1 MNLNGI
7 VSRVDTIPF
16 QGVYW
21 RHRTPVPAVE
31 VVRHGP
37 VLEAPVNHNHN
48 HNRIR
53 PRAGPGDGG

>member
-37 VLEAPVNHNHN
+37 VLEAPVNHN
-48 HNRIR
+48 RIR
-53 PRAGPGDGG
+53 PRPGPGDGG